1 MRGGFGR
8 PREAGPVM
16 AIDPNHLSQTATLT
30 FAEEFDAFT
39 PWNGT
44 TGLDTVGAP
53 QWSTKVR
60 ATGTMPYNDELQY
73 YVAGADGAAGG
84 TAGLP
89 DPFQVSDG
97 ALTIS
102 AAPAAPDIQGSIE
115 GQTYTS
121 GMINT
126 YHSFSQTYGY
136 FEIRAQLPAAHGMW
150 PAFWMLPADGSWP
163 PELDV
168 MEMVGGD
175 PNTLRNTVH
184 SQVSGSQRVDA
195 THYLDEANVA
205 VPDMTSGFHTYGVDW
220 EPDTITWYYDGHPTF
235 QAATPADLNKPMYL
249 IANLAVGGAW
259 AGDPDAASAQMT
271 IDYIRAYASAPTA
284 ASPSDTFHFR
294 DASTGDDLYTTSAS
308 ERAYV
313 AQNLPSY
320 TAEGVAW
327 MAPATSADTV
337 DVFRFVDT
345 RTGEHFYTASPT
357 ERAHIDAMMPSFH
370 DEGVAFQAYADPA
383 LAGADALTVQ
393 RFLDTATG
401 EHHYTAGTA
410 ETAAFE
416 KAQAGGSWVH
426 EGAAFTVHAPSPG
439 MLDL

>member
-1 MRGGFGR
+1 
-8 PREAGPVM
+8 M
-16 AIDPNHLSQTATLT
+16 AIDPNDLSQTATLT
-30 FAEEFDAFT
+30 FSEEFDQFT

-53 QWSTKVR
+53 QWSTRIR

-89 DPFQVSDG
+89 DPFHVADG
-97 ALTIS
+97 VLSIS
-102 AAPAAPDIQGSIE
+102 AAPADPGIQGSIE

-126 YHSFSQTYGY
+126 HHAFSQTYGY
-136 FEIRAQLPAAHGMW
+136 FEIRAQLPAAQGMW
-150 PAFWMLPADGSWP
+150 PAFWMLPEDGSWP

-168 MEMVGGD
+168 MEMVGGA

-184 SQVSGSQRVDA
+184 SQVSGSVQVDA
-195 THYLDEANVA
+195 THYLDAANLS

-220 EPDTITWYYDGHPTF
+220 EPDTITWYYDGQPTF
-235 QAATPADLNKPMYL
+235 EVATPSDLDKPMYL

-259 AGDPDAASAQMT
+259 AGEPDTAAPAQMT
-271 IDYIRAYASAPTA
+271 IDYIRAYASAPT
-284 ASPSDTFHFR
+284 PDLTDTFHFH
-294 DASTGDDLYTTSAS
+294 DARTGDDLYTASAS
-308 ERAYV
+308 ERQYI

-320 TAEGVAW
+320 TAEGVVW
-327 MAPATSADTV
+327 SVPAASAATV

-345 RTGEHFYTASPT
+345 STGEHFYTASTT
-357 ERAHIDAMMPSFH
+357 ERDHIDATLPNFH

-383 LAGADALTVQ
+383 HAGAGALTVQ
-393 RFLDTATG
+393 RFVDTATG
-401 EHHYTAGTA
+401 EHHYTAGPA
-410 ETAAFE
+410 ETAAFAQ
-416 KAQAGGSWVH
+416 AQAGGTWID
-426 EGAAFTVHAPSPG
+426 EGAAFTVHAPSAG
-439 MLDL
+439 MVDL

>member
-1 MRGGFGR
+1 M
-8 PREAGPVM
+8 V
-16 AIDPNHLSQTATLT
+16 IDPNRLSQTATLT
-30 FAEEFDAFT
+30 FAAEFNGFT

-73 YVAGADGAAGG
+73 YVAAADGSAGG

-89 DPFQVSDG
+89 DPFHVADG
-97 ALTIS
+97 LLTIT
-102 AAPAAPDIQGSIE
+102 AAPAAPGIQDAIA

-126 YHSFSQTYGY
+126 FHSFSQTYGY
-136 FEIRAQLPAAHGMW
+136 FEIRAQLPAAQGMW

-168 MEMVGGD
+168 MEMVGGE

-184 SQVSGSQRVDA
+184 SQVSGEHQA
-195 THYLDEANVA
+195 GPTHYLDEANVA

-220 EPDTITWYYDGHPTF
+220 EPDTITWYYDGRPTF
-235 QAATPADLNKPMYL
+235 QAATPADLDKPMYL

-259 AGDPDAASAQMT
+259 AGDPNGATAQMT
-271 IDYIRAYASAPTA
+271 IDYIRAYASAPGA
-284 ASPSDTFHFR
+284 APIDTFHFR
-294 DASTGDDLYTTSAS
+294 DASTGDDLYTTSAT
-308 ERAYV
+308 ERAYI

-320 TAEGVAW
+320 TDEGVAW
-327 MAPATSADTV
+327 AAPAAGPDTV

-345 RTGEHFYTASPT
+345 RTGEHLYTASVA
-357 ERAHIDAMMPSFH
+357 ERDAIAASLPSFH
-370 DEGVAFQAYADPA
+370 GEGVAFQAYADPT
-383 LAGADALTVQ
+383 LAGADALTVE
-393 RFLDTATG
+393 RFVDTATG
-401 EHHYTAGTA
+401 AHHYTAGAA
-410 ETAAFE
+410 ETAAFTQAE
-416 KAQAGGSWVH
+416 AGGSWVH
-426 EGAAFTVHAPSPG
+426 EGAAFTVHQPSAG
-439 MLDL
+439 LW